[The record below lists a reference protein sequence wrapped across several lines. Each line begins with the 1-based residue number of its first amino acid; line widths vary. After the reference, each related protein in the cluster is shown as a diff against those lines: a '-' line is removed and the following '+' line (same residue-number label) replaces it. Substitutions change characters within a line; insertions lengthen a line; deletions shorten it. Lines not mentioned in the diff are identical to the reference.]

1 MRYYKIS
8 ALPSNDGQMVAGV
21 SPLEGDEEEIFDK
34 RIIWDCSSLD
44 DRHDIWVEDGSLFT
58 STHFARIGSRR
69 NIPLPA
75 MILGVNGENR
85 ADASIPLED
94 MLGMVALEEV

>member
-1 MRYYKIS
+1 M
-8 ALPSNDGQMVAGV
+8 AG
-21 SPLEGDEEEIFDK
+21 
-34 RIIWDCSSLD
+34 
-44 DRHDIWVEDGSLFT
+44 DGSLFT